1 MDSTPTDNGTDVL
14 LARVATRDRSA
25 FERLYRSTSSTLF
38 AICLRVLPNRT
49 EAEDVL
55 QEVYVLVWNKAPQF
69 DAGRASALAWLAS
82 IARHRAIDRLRSGAA
97 EGRASVELPE
107 DLRDPTPSPA
117 DRAEATN
124 VGARLEQCMERLD
137 ERRRSLV
144 RTAFFE
150 AATYEELARRIGA
163 PLGSVKSWI
172 RRSLLQLRACLDP

>member
-1 MDSTPTDNGTDVL
+1 MDSTPTDNGTDAL

-38 AICLRVLPNRT
+38 AICLRVLPNRS

-97 EGRASVELPE
+97 EGRASVELPV

-124 VGARLEQCMERLD
+124 VGSRLEHCMERLD